1 VLAYCIYILT
11 EKLFDSLSKKLSSV
25 YVKPGKET
33 VVTSLLVSIYIYELK
48 ATTLVREDKKLK
60 LRTRRSAQSSPAV
73 TMCTR
78 NFEKV
83 LGRIF
88 LVLASLYMIDCS
100 QVMATRSNPKL
111 NSIYVQG
118 TEEKRDWDC

>member
-1 VLAYCIYILT
+1 
-11 EKLFDSLSKKLSSV
+11 
-25 YVKPGKET
+25 
-33 VVTSLLVSIYIYELK
+33 
-48 ATTLVREDKKLK
+48 
-60 LRTRRSAQSSPAV
+60 V